1 MLGTATGIWEEAG
14 KPAESLRKSWG
25 ATVSALGTLKL
36 GHLFYDK
43 TNTIENKVCLEDY
56 EA

>member
-36 GHLFYDK
+36 GHLFYD
-43 TNTIENKVCLEDY
+43 
-56 EA
+56 